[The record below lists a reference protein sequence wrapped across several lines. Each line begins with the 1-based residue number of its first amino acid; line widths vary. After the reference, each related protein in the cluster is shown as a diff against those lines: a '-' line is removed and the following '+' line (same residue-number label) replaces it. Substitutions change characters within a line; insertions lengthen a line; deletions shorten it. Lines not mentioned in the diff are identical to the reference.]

1 MPRVRRG
8 LQQKKNLHLKMTNMN
23 NQNFTTTLLVDQTP
37 EEVFNAVTNVRK
49 WWSGYYAEEIEGNT
63 EKLNDEFSFRA
74 GGGAHYSKQKLV
86 KVVPNKKIVWLVTD
100 GELSFVENKNE
111 WVGTKIIFEISK
123 KGSKTQLL
131 FTHEGLVPEI
141 ECYDSCSPAW
151 SMYVQEMLLSLITGK
166 SQDKKA
172 KETTSK

>member
-111 WVGTKIIFEISK
+111 WVGTKIIFEISIVTRADI
-123 KGSKTQLL
+123 SFVTNRKT
-131 FTHEGLVPEI
+131 
-141 ECYDSCSPAW
+141 DCSP
-151 SMYVQEMLLSLITGK
+151 SRRSCEISHSRPGILRL
-166 SQDKKA
+166 
-172 KETTSK
+172 